1 MAQFKT
7 DKEKLDDQ
15 RNFLLIDNELLEQQQ
30 KAIEQQQKAIVEQ
43 KKAIVEQIQNNKVL
57 IEKFRVL
64 LKMQT
69 SDLSKQNDT
78 KAEIETRE
86 KAINEI
92 EVEAEAEERFFSSHS
107 DLEDDQENENKK
119 SKKKCKR
126 KVRVRDS
133 LPLDPNKFDEDDD
146 YDDNRDGNRAG
157 RKMKQKQNKNAA
169 SSVTSSMFGALPEK
183 LVNKLMDTSVYV
195 KSNLESHSEKKVILE
210 TLKTRVN
217 ETLTY
222 VEKKCDVAND
232 GEIDYEQQETIT
244 DLISD
249 LRKLET
255 EVILKLNI
263 IDEIR
268 LQNSLQPKHVYP
280 IFTGIPSSFLT
291 WSKEIDA
298 MTENMPESQR
308 ITIYKKQI
316 QGKMKDEIL
325 KLIDTEVNYDALK
338 RLMAAKFGK
347 LATMLPSL
355 ENEIRNLK
363 TPDNANDETENIY
376 QMLNFFK
383 ILSAH
388 GKLSDC
394 SVGMLHTMKNKLRMF
409 RTEYLDVN
417 FPASPE
423 MFQRQIEKFLNANFR
438 NNLMDGN
445 IDQKLHEITDITV
458 PEITV
463 PPDIENIDAVS
474 PVEACDSDSSS
485 KM

>member
-15 RNFLLIDNELLEQQQ
+15 RNFLLVDNELLEQQQ
-30 KAIEQQQKAIVEQ
+30 KAIEQQQKAIEQ
-43 KKAIVEQIQNNKVL
+43 QIQNNKVL

-92 EVEAEAEERFFSSHS
+92 EVEAEAEEKFFSSHS

-119 SKKKCKR
+119 SKKKCK
-126 KVRVRDS
+126 
-133 LPLDPNKFDEDDD
+133 
-146 YDDNRDGNRAG
+146 

-291 WSKEIDA
+291 WSKEIDT

-325 KLIDTEVNYDALK
+325 NLIDTEVNYDALK

-409 RTEYLDVN
+409 RTEYQDVN

-423 MFQRQIEKFLNANFR
+423 MFQRQIKKFLNANFR

-445 IDQKLHEITDITV
+445 IDQNLHEITDITV